1 MNVMRMQ
8 KCTTWARRL
17 DWPLLLTFCLL
28 ILALIFGVHHAKMTL
43 WHGGLLFAAIL
54 LALGAMTWSVRKRGA
69 AGVPISPD
77 QPQPAPPHDIAD
89 RQLLHAIFEYSLEG
103 IIMTDIQGTILH
115 VNPSYSRITGYT
127 ADECIGK
134 NPRMLHSGFHDQ
146 IFYAGMWNTL
156 TQTGE
161 WEGEIWDRRKSGE
174 AYPQWLR
181 ISAVRAEQGEITHYV
196 GVFHDLTDLRHNQSQ
211 MAYQSQYDA
220 LTGLPNRQ
228 LFNDHLDM
236 AMTQAQRHH
245 AKVGVMFL
253 DLDNFKTVNGS
264 LGYAVGDGLLQEFAL
279 RLKACCRHGDT
290 VARLGG
296 DEFMIIL
303 PDLKS
308 GERDS
313 IEVAQRILQSFSE
326 PFIIKGHQIL
336 SSASI
341 GITIYPNDGDE
352 VATLEKNADIAR
364 NRAKEEGRN
373 SYVLYTRSMQE
384 SVVERMELE
393 RDIYNALNNGE
404 FRMYYQ
410 PQVDLRTG
418 RVVGTEALIR
428 WQRENEL
435 IPPDK
440 FIPLA
445 EDTGLIVPIGE
456 WVLRTACRQTK
467 QWHLDGFGEL
477 SIAINLSAK
486 QFQNDHLV
494 GLVQDILQETGL
506 PPQALWLEITENTV
520 MKDVSKAAEIMKQ
533 LRELGVRLSI
543 DDFGTGYSSLNY
555 LKYFPLDEIKIDKS
569 FVRDIPA
576 RWDDVAIAK
585 AIFTLAHSLNMRVLA
600 EGIENKVQLEFMR
613 LHDCDEIQ
621 GFLFSK
627 PVSSQELSDILTSGK
642 HLTFS

>member
-1 MNVMRMQ
+1 MRMQ
-8 KCTTWARRL
+8 RVTRWARRL
-17 DWPLLLTFCLL
+17 DWPLLLTVCLCV
-28 ILALIFGVHHAKMTL
+28 LALIFGFYHAEMTL
-43 WHGGLLFAAIL
+43 WRGGLLLAVIL
-54 LALGAMTWSVRKRGA
+54 LALGAMTRRIRRRGA
-69 AGVPISPD
+69 DDSPISPD
-77 QPQPAPPHDIAD
+77 PPQPVPSHGTAD

-103 IIMTDIQGTILH
+103 IIMTDIQGTILR

-181 ISAVRAEQGEITHYV
+181 ISAVRSEQGDVTHYV

-236 AMTQAQRHH
+236 AMTQAQRHY
-245 AKVGVMFL
+245 ASVGVMFL

-296 DEFMIIL
+296 DEFMLIL

-393 RDIYNALNNGE
+393 RDMYNALNNGE

-410 PQVDLRTG
+410 PQVDLKSG

-445 EDTGLIVPIGE
+445 EDTGLIVPLGE

-467 QWHLDGFGEL
+467 QWHDDGFGEL

-494 GLVQDILQETGL
+494 GLIQNILQETGL

-520 MKDVSKAAEIMKQ
+520 MKDVGKAAEIMRQ

-600 EGIENKVQLEFMR
+600 EGIETSVQLEFMR

-627 PVSSQELSDILTSGK
+627 PVTSQELSDMLTSGK

>member
-1 MNVMRMQ
+1 M
-8 KCTTWARRL
+8 
-17 DWPLLLTFCLL
+17 
-28 ILALIFGVHHAKMTL
+28 
-43 WHGGLLFAAIL
+43 
-54 LALGAMTWSVRKRGA
+54 
-69 AGVPISPD
+69 
-77 QPQPAPPHDIAD
+77 
-89 RQLLHAIFEYSLEG
+89 
-103 IIMTDIQGTILH
+103 
-115 VNPSYSRITGYT
+115 
-127 ADECIGK
+127 
-134 NPRMLHSGFHDQ
+134 
-146 IFYAGMWNTL
+146 
-156 TQTGE
+156 
-161 WEGEIWDRRKSGE
+161 
-174 AYPQWLR
+174 
-181 ISAVRAEQGEITHYV
+181 
-196 GVFHDLTDLRHNQSQ
+196 
-211 MAYQSQYDA
+211 
-220 LTGLPNRQ
+220 
-228 LFNDHLDM
+228 
-236 AMTQAQRHH
+236 
-245 AKVGVMFL
+245 
-253 DLDNFKTVNGS
+253 
-264 LGYAVGDGLLQEFAL
+264 
-279 RLKACCRHGDT
+279 
-290 VARLGG
+290 
-296 DEFMIIL
+296 
-303 PDLKS
+303 
-308 GERDS
+308 
-313 IEVAQRILQSFSE
+313 
-326 PFIIKGHQIL
+326 
-336 SSASI
+336 
-341 GITIYPNDGDE
+341 
-352 VATLEKNADIAR
+352 ATLEKNADIAR

-393 RDIYNALNNGE
+393 RDMYNALNNGE

-410 PQVDLRTG
+410 PQVDLKSG

-445 EDTGLIVPIGE
+445 EDTGLIVPLGE

-467 QWHLDGFGEL
+467 QWHDDGFGDL

-494 GLVQDILQETGL
+494 GLVQEILQETGL

-520 MKDVSKAAEIMKQ
+520 MKDVSKAAEIMRQ

-600 EGIENKVQLEFMR
+600 EGIETSMQLEFMR

-627 PVSSQELSDILTSGK
+627 PVTSQELSDMLTSGK

>member
-1 MNVMRMQ
+1 MRMQ
-8 KCTTWARRL
+8 RVTIWARRL
-17 DWPLLLTFCLL
+17 DWPLTFCLCF
-28 ILALIFGVHHAKMTL
+28 LALIFGFSHAEMTL
-43 WHGGLLFAAIL
+43 WRGGLLFAVML
-54 LALGAMTWSVRKRGA
+54 LALGAMTQRVRRRGA
-69 AGVPISPD
+69 DDSPIS
-77 QPQPAPPHDIAD
+77 HDSAD
-89 RQLLHAIFEYSLEG
+89 RQLLHAIFEYSFEG
-103 IIMTDIQGTILH
+103 IIMTDVQGTILH

-146 IFYAGMWNTL
+146 IFYAGMWNML

-181 ISAVRAEQGEITHYV
+181 ISAVRSEQGDVTHYI

-245 AKVGVMFL
+245 ASVGVMFL

-264 LGYAVGDGLLQEFAL
+264 LGYTVGDGLLQEFAL

-393 RDIYNALNNGE
+393 RDMYNALNNGE

-410 PQVDLRTG
+410 PQVDLKSG
-418 RVVGTEALIR
+418 QVVGTEALIR

-445 EDTGLIVPIGE
+445 EDTGLIVPLGE
-456 WVLRTACRQTK
+456 WVLRTACHQTK
-467 QWHLDGFGEL
+467 QWHDDGFGDL

-494 GLVQDILQETGL
+494 GLVQEILQETGL

-520 MKDVSKAAEIMKQ
+520 MKDVGKAAEIMRQ

-600 EGIENKVQLEFMR
+600 EGIETSVQLEFMR

-627 PVSSQELSDILTSGK
+627 PVTSQELSDMLTSGK
-642 HLTFS
+642 RLTFS

>member
-1 MNVMRMQ
+1 MRTQ
-8 KCTTWARRL
+8 KVTIWARRL

-28 ILALIFGVHHAKMTL
+28 VLALIFGFYHAEMTL
-43 WHGGLLFAAIL
+43 WRGGLLFAVML
-54 LALGAMTWSVRKRGA
+54 LALGAMTRRVRRRGA
-69 AGVPISPD
+69 DESPISLDP
-77 QPQPAPPHDIAD
+77 PQPAPSHDTAD

-181 ISAVRAEQGEITHYV
+181 ISAVRAEQADITHYV
-196 GVFHDLTDLRHNQSQ
+196 GVFHDLIDLRHNQSQ

-264 LGYAVGDGLLQEFAL
+264 LGYTVGDGLLQEFAL
-279 RLKACCRHGDT
+279 RLKASCRHGDT

-393 RDIYNALNNGE
+393 RGMYNALNNGE

-410 PQVDLRTG
+410 PQVDLKSG

-445 EDTGLIVPIGE
+445 EDTGLIVPLGE

-467 QWHLDGFGEL
+467 QWHDDGFGEL

-494 GLVQDILQETGL
+494 GLIQNILQETGL

-520 MKDVSKAAEIMKQ
+520 MKDVGKAAEIMRQ

-600 EGIENKVQLEFMR
+600 EGIETSVQLEFMR

-627 PVSSQELSDILTSGK
+627 PVTSQELSDMLTSGK

>member
-1 MNVMRMQ
+1 
-8 KCTTWARRL
+8 
-17 DWPLLLTFCLL
+17 
-28 ILALIFGVHHAKMTL
+28 MTL
-43 WHGGLLFAAIL
+43 WRGGLLFAVML
-54 LALGAMTWSVRKRGA
+54 LALGAMTRRVRRRGA
-69 AGVPISPD
+69 DESPISLDP
-77 QPQPAPPHDIAD
+77 PQPAPSHDTAD

-181 ISAVRAEQGEITHYV
+181 ISAVRSEQGDVTHYV

-245 AKVGVMFL
+245 ANVGVMFL

-264 LGYAVGDGLLQEFAL
+264 LGYTVGDGLLQEFAL
-279 RLKACCRHGDT
+279 RLKASCRHGDT
-290 VARLGG
+290 VAWLGG

-373 SYVLYTRSMQE
+373 SYVLYTRPMQE

-393 RDIYNALNNGE
+393 RDMYNALNNGE

-410 PQVDLRTG
+410 PQVDLKSG

-445 EDTGLIVPIGE
+445 EDTGLIVPLGE

-467 QWHLDGFGEL
+467 QWHDDGFGEL

-494 GLVQDILQETGL
+494 GLIQNILQETGL

-520 MKDVSKAAEIMKQ
+520 MKDVSKAAEIMRQ

-600 EGIENKVQLEFMR
+600 EGIENSVQLEFMR

-627 PVSSQELSDILTSGK
+627 PVTSQELSDMLTSGK

>member
-1 MNVMRMQ
+1 MRM
-8 KCTTWARRL
+8 KRVTIWARRL
-17 DWPLLLTFCLL
+17 DWPLLLTFCLCF
-28 ILALIFGVHHAKMTL
+28 LALIFGFYHAEMTL
-43 WHGGLLFAAIL
+43 WRNGLLFAVML
-54 LALGAMTWSVRKRGA
+54 LALGAITRRVRRRGA
-69 AGVPISPD
+69 DDSPISLDP
-77 QPQPAPPHDIAD
+77 PQPAPSHDTAD

-103 IIMTDIQGTILH
+103 IIMTDIQGTILR

-181 ISAVRAEQGEITHYV
+181 ISAVRSEQGDVTHYI

-245 AKVGVMFL
+245 ASVGVMFL

-264 LGYAVGDGLLQEFAL
+264 LGYTVGDGLLQEFAL

-393 RDIYNALNNGE
+393 RDMYNALNNGE

-410 PQVDLRTG
+410 PQVDLKSG

-445 EDTGLIVPIGE
+445 EDTGLIVPLGE

-467 QWHLDGFGEL
+467 QWHDDGFGEL

-494 GLVQDILQETGL
+494 GLIQNILQETGL

-600 EGIENKVQLEFMR
+600 EGIENSVQLEFMR

-627 PVSSQELSDILTSGK
+627 PVTSQELSDMLTSGK

>member
-1 MNVMRMQ
+1 
-8 KCTTWARRL
+8 
-17 DWPLLLTFCLL
+17 
-28 ILALIFGVHHAKMTL
+28 
-43 WHGGLLFAAIL
+43 
-54 LALGAMTWSVRKRGA
+54 
-69 AGVPISPD
+69 
-77 QPQPAPPHDIAD
+77 
-89 RQLLHAIFEYSLEG
+89 
-103 IIMTDIQGTILH
+103 MTDIQGTILH

-156 TQTGE
+156 TQTGK

-181 ISAVRAEQGEITHYV
+181 ISAVRSAQGDVTHYV

-236 AMTQAQRHH
+236 AMTQAQRHY
-245 AKVGVMFL
+245 ASVGVMFL

-296 DEFMIIL
+296 DEFMLIL

-393 RDIYNALNNGE
+393 RGMYNALNNGE

-410 PQVDLRTG
+410 PQVDLKSG

-445 EDTGLIVPIGE
+445 EDTGLIVPLGE

-467 QWHLDGFGEL
+467 QWHDDGFGEL

-494 GLVQDILQETGL
+494 GLIQNILQETGL

-520 MKDVSKAAEIMKQ
+520 MKDVGKAAEIMRQ

-600 EGIENKVQLEFMR
+600 EGIETSVQLEFMR

-627 PVSSQELSDILTSGK
+627 PVTSQELSDMLTSGK